1 MVCRL
6 LQFNR
11 RPFPTC
17 YGLATPVGNKYMYC
31 QNVSMLMDL
40 KKKWTLPVKHV
51 NYAFCINFTTPP
63 IQAGDK
69 EIEREFICV
78 CERTST
84 QVTAI
89 YRYHAVIHVLICC
102 LLNLW
107 FSLCHVGSGNRIDSS
122 CVYYISSDSV
132 WTTVQNM
139 APTDLQNQPDRKD
152 PSNMGALCTGKCWLS
167 PVIYRA
173 CHYFAECQS
182 QRRTRVC

>member
-40 KKKWTLPVKHV
+40 KKKMNITCKTRKLRLLHK
-51 NYAFCINFTTPP
+51 FQQLLPP

-84 QVTAI
+84 HVTAI

-152 PSNMGALCTGKCWLS
+152 PSNMGALCTGKC
-167 PVIYRA
+167 
-173 CHYFAECQS
+173 
-182 QRRTRVC
+182 